1 MDPLPSQRTRQPRPR
16 YAVLLLA
23 AVLLSP
29 RARPRN
35 RALTQALRPGGRV
48 PAKATVVTEPGPV
61 YTTEPGAVDGA
72 PHCMDRQAVPT
83 LGPPSSGGLAKLPLG
98 RASKAH
104 RDAVCERARA
114 HVHEPAIVGLSFC
127 MAVRPL
133 GRPS

>member
-35 RALTQALRPGGRV
+35 RALTQALRPEGRV
-48 PAKATVVTEPGPV
+48 PAKAADPGPV

-72 PHCMDRQAVPT
+72 PYCMDRQAVPT
-83 LGPPSSGGLAKLPLG
+83 LGPPSSGGLSKLPLG
-98 RASKAH
+98 RASKA
-104 RDAVCERARA
+104 RSDPVCERACARA
-114 HVHEPAIVGLSFC
+114 
-127 MAVRPL
+127 
-133 GRPS
+133 